1 MPHKQPKTLKE
12 AARLANDPA
21 YQASVRDEL
30 AGERYREKHEK
41 EYPEDYGGKAHTQ
54 AKALEKT
61 YTEVPEPDVQK
72 AIRKYLRGVAGL
84 GK

>member
-41 EYPEDYGGKAHTQ
+41 EYPEEYRGKAHTQ
-54 AKALEKT
+54 AKALEAH
-61 YTEVPEPDVQK
+61 TEVPEPDTHK

-84 GK
+84 GR